1 MHAVAVRSISVVF
14 GRGGR
19 PGFLQGTPPKG
30 PGNRVISF
38 YDPLT
43 WIRERKMKLV
53 AKRGYL
59 VNGTVDLEA

>member
-1 MHAVAVRSISVVF
+1 MAARFRNFMDPTPSK
-14 GRGGR
+14 GR
-19 PGFLQGTPPKG
+19 
-30 PGNRVISF
+30 GNRVISF

>member
-1 MHAVAVRSISVVF
+1 MA
-14 GRGGR
+14 RGY
-19 PGFLQGTPPKG
+19 PKFLDATPPKG